1 MFGRLV
7 LLTLA
12 APLMVCAAD
21 LKTKSGKIYKDYEIT
36 GANAGGIVIFHES
49 GTATIA
55 PADWPDALKNEIA
68 GYMADHQRIANTAA
82 EQKNKADA
90 ERLLNQNSNLISG
103 KVISVLKDG
112 VLVVEWLWVQDV
124 YNDKNSG
131 LSDKERIQQMLDGAD
146 LRVRSLYANILKEK
160 QKKHGNR
167 TINGA
172 SVAEGST
179 MKPFIDAVRR
189 LNILKSNDLCFI
201 EMDTTGITNNSRILG
216 YYYPIGT
223 YRYTA
228 VNGAANTVLRYTVD
242 HKTAL
247 EYLKNRK

>member
-21 LKTKSGKIYKDYEIT
+21 LKTKSGKVYKDYEIT

-68 GYMADHQRIANTAA
+68 GYMADHQRIAETAA

-90 ERLLNQNSNLISG
+90 ERLLNQNSDLISG

-112 VLVVEWLWVQDV
+112 VLVVEWLWVRDV
-124 YNDKNSG
+124 FNEN
-131 LSDKERIQQMLDGAD
+131 LSQTEKTKQMLAGAD
-146 LRVRSLYANILKEK
+146 SKVCALYADILRGK
-160 QKKHGNR
+160 QAKHGNH
-167 TINGA
+167 TINGL
-172 SVAEGST
+172 SVAEGSALE
-179 MKPFIDAVRR
+179 PFVNAVKKM
-189 LNILKSNDLCFI
+189 NILKANDVCFI
-201 EMDTTGITNNSRILG
+201 KMDTTGITDNSRILG

-228 VNGAANTVLRYTVD
+228 VNGAAKTVPRYTAD
-242 HKTAL
+242 RKTAL
-247 EYLKNRK
+247 EYMKNNK